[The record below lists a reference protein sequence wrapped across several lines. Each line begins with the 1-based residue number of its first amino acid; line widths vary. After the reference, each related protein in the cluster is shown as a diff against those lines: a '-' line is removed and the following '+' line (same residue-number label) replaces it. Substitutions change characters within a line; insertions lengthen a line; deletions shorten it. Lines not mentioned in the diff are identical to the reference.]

1 MASRVIDVTM
11 QLIDKIT
18 EPLSGINGKLKDSG
32 RQWQSAGRDIIKT
45 GESITRTGRTL
56 TTNLT
61 MPIVGAGV
69 GAVKTAANFEAGM
82 SKVQAISGATE
93 DQMGSLTSKAM
104 EMGAKTK
111 FSATEA
117 SDAFSYMAM
126 AGWKTE
132 EMMSGIEGVMYLA
145 GATGEDLAMTSD
157 IVTDAMTAFG
167 MAADGTSTVLKD
179 GVAVEVSNTTRF
191 VDVLAATANNAN
203 TNVEMLG
210 ESFKYVA
217 PVAGALGYNVEDVA
231 VALGTMANSGIKAS
245 QAGTSLRTLLTNM
258 ANPSDKMA
266 QAMETL
272 GVSLDDGQG
281 NMKTFAQV
289 MDDLRS
295 GFGNLAMSEE
305 EYNNAFNSLTE
316 AYQAGTITE
325 KEYDKA
331 TDELIDRLFGAEGAQ
346 KAQAAAMLAGKTG
359 MSGLLAIVNASDDDF
374 NSLTTAIN
382 ESSGACEKMYNV
394 TQDNLLG
401 RLTILKSTIESIA
414 IAFGNELS
422 PYVEKATQF
431 LQKLADKFNSLDASE
446 RQQIVKILAIAA
458 AIGPALMGFGK
469 LTTGV
474 GKVVLTVGKFGSS
487 LGKAFAA
494 AGKVGAVA
502 GKFGSL
508 GTAVAKAGTFL
519 GTLVG
524 PGAIVVAVLA
534 AIGVAIFLCIKYWDQ
549 IKAAVQTA
557 WEVITNAVT
566 QIKDAIVQR
575 FQEAGVT
582 MEFLKSK
589 IEPIKERFIELG
601 NKIMEIYTT
610 YIKPNLEAIG
620 TILQQVWT
628 IISPILQKIGEIFIE
643 IFKIRLKA
651 AIDFGLEVFKLLYTT
666 ITSVIESVIGVFTGW
681 IDFIVGV
688 FTGDWERA
696 WQGVVQMFESVFS
709 GIKGIAEGVFNF
721 ISGLI
726 NGVIS
731 LVQSLIGLFGQAKE
745 AGSGVGEGV
754 GKNALGTSYWDGG
767 LTQIN
772 EQGGEIIDLPRGSR
786 IYPHD
791 ESVKMA
797 YQAGQ
802 NNGGGSGKA
811 QNISINIPKLAD
823 TIQVRSDADIEA
835 IAVALA
841 NKLERTAQN
850 LGGEQ
855 LGYIY

>member
-18 EPLSGINGKLKDSG
+18 EPLSGINSKLKDSG
-32 RQWQSAGRDIIKT
+32 RQWQTAGRDIIRT

-61 MPIVGAGV
+61 MPIVGAGI
-69 GAVKTAANFEAGM
+69 GAVTTAANFEAGM

-93 DQMGSLTSKAM
+93 DQMGSLTNKAM

-179 GVAVEVSNTTRF
+179 GMETEVSNVTRF

-217 PVAGALGYNVEDVA
+217 PVAGSLGYDVEDIS
-231 VALGTMANSGIKAS
+231 VALGLMANSGIKAS
-245 QAGTSLRTLLTNM
+245 NSGTALRSVLTRMAKPTKESQAAMDMLGLSLQDN
-258 ANPSDKMA
+258 D
-266 QAMETL
+266 
-272 GVSLDDGQG
+272 G
-281 NMKTFAQV
+281 NMLSFMEIMEEMRDAFPALKMSTEEFDASMARLDEQFA
-289 MDDLRS
+289 
-295 GFGNLAMSEE
+295 
-305 EYNNAFNSLTE
+305 
-316 AYQAGTITE
+316 AGEITE
-325 KEYDKA
+325 KEYGDA
-331 TDELIDRLFGAEGAQ
+331 QDELMELAYGAEGAL
-346 KAQAAAMLAGKTG
+346 KAEYAAMLAGKTG
-359 MSGLLAIVNASDDDF
+359 MSGLLAIVNASDEDF
-374 NSLTTAIN
+374 NSLTTAIT

-446 RQQIVKILAIAA
+446 RQQIVKIAAIVA
-458 AIGPALMGFGK
+458 AIGPGLLVVGK

-474 GKVVLTVGKFGSS
+474 GKVVLTVGKFGSA
-487 LGKAFAA
+487 LGKAFSVASS
-494 AGKVGAVA
+494 VGAVA
-502 GKFGSL
+502 GKFGAL
-508 GTAVAKAGTFL
+508 GTAVAKAGAFL

-524 PGAIVVAVLA
+524 PGAIVVAVIA

-589 IEPIKERFIELG
+589 LEPIKERFIELG

-666 ITSVIESVIGVFTGW
+666 ITSVIESVIGIFTGW

-726 NGVIS
+726 SGVIG
-731 LVQSLIGLFGQAKE
+731 LVQTLIGLFGQAKE
-745 AGSGVGEGV
+745 ESAGVGEGV

-772 EQGGEIIDLPRGSR
+772 ERGGEIIDLPRGSR